1 MSEFIWRSVV
11 LGVAATALLDVWA
24 IFLQRVFG
32 IAPPNWAMVGRWVG
46 HLPRG
51 RWMHAGIAQSS
62 AVPGEGLLG
71 WVTHYLIGV
80 FFAALLLLMV
90 GLEWARQPTLLPALA
105 FGVLSVVAPFFV
117 LQPAMG
123 AGIAASRT
131 PRPNTARLRS
141 TLAHGVFGV
150 GLYLAAWA
158 LVLLT
163 GSAR

>member
-1 MSEFIWRSVV
+1 MLEFVGFSVFI
-11 LGVAATALLDVWA
+11 GAGATLVMDLWALLLKRCLGMPSLD
-24 IFLQRVFG
+24 FS
-32 IAPPNWAMVGRWVG
+32 MVGRWVG

-62 AVPGEGLLG
+62 PVPGEGLLG

-90 GLEWARQPTLLPALA
+90 GLEWARQPTLLPALT
-105 FGVLSVVAPFFV
+105 FGVLSVVAPFFI

-141 TLAHGVFGV
+141 TVAHGVFGM

-158 LVLLT
+158 LLLLT

>member
-1 MSEFIWRSVV
+1 MLEFLGYSVV
-11 LGVAATALLDVWA
+11 IGAGATLVMDLWALLLKRCLGVPSLD
-24 IFLQRVFG
+24 FS
-32 IAPPNWAMVGRWVG
+32 MVG

-62 AVPGEGLLG
+62 PVPGEGLLG

>member
-1 MSEFIWRSVV
+1 MQKNQRLFISHQGADFSR
-11 LGVAATALLDVWA
+11 AA
-24 IFLQRVFG
+24 
-32 IAPPNWAMVGRWVG
+32 
-46 HLPRG
+46 
-51 RWMHAGIAQSS
+51 S
-62 AVPGEGLLG
+62 
-71 WVTHYLIGV
+71 HYLIGV